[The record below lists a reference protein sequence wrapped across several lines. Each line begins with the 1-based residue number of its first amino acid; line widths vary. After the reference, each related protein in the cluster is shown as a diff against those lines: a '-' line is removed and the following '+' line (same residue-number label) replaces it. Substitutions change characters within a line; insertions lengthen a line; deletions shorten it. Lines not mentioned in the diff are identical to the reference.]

1 MPTCR
6 MELWG
11 TVCQLSDHTVFGCRA
26 LKGDSPM
33 VPGHEFVGDVVAV
46 GPDEQIWSVGDRA
59 GGGWH
64 GGHDRTTT
72 NNTTEYIVRY
82 SPEHPQRR
90 AISANEGFSKCV
102 NKQPL
107 MASPDTED
115 VCFSRSFL
123 SPAYSS
129 PPSLSPKTSR

>member
-1 MPTCR
+1 
-6 MELWG
+6 
-11 TVCQLSDHTVFGCRA
+11 
-26 LKGDSPM
+26 M

-72 NNTTEYIVRY
+72 NDTAEYIDRY
-82 SPEHPQRR
+82 SPDHPQRR
-90 AISANEGFSKCV
+90 VISANEGFSKCV

-123 SPAYSS
+123 SPPYSL
-129 PPSLSPKTSR
+129 PPLSPKTSQ